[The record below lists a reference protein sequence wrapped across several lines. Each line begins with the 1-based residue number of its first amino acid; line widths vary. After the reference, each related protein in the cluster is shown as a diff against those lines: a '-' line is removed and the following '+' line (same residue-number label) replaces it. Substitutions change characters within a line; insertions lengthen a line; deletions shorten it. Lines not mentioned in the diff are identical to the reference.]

1 MTTHPAKA
9 AKTRFSL
16 ESICPYLY
24 ILPSLLLFSLFVF
37 FPFAKTLFLSL
48 SLTDQ
53 AGSAIDFVGLDNFRS
68 VLLGSS
74 SRDFW
79 FSMGVT
85 LRYAAMV
92 VTGSIV
98 LGLICAILANE
109 SFRGRGLVRTVF
121 AMPMSISSACIAVI
135 GVFALN
141 PTMGIVNSLLGTNI
155 KWLRDIHYALPSV
168 AAVTVWM
175 NIGLNFFFL
184 IAALQNVDEAL
195 YEAGAIEGANFFQKH
210 WHITLPCVSP
220 TLFFLLIINVIN
232 AFQAYAQIRL
242 MTQGGPGKYTR
253 TIIYAIYLEAFQNN
267 RYGMS
272 AAMSVVLFI
281 ILFVL
286 TLIQFKMEKKVTY

>member
-9 AKTRFSL
+9 AKARFSL

-53 AGSAIDFVGLDNFRS
+53 AGSAIGFVGLDNFRS

-121 AMPMSISSACIAVI
+121 AMPLSISSACIAVI

-175 NIGLNFFFL
+175 NIGLNFIFL

>member
-1 MTTHPAKA
+1 MTTHPAKT

-175 NIGLNFFFL
+175 NIGLNFIFL

>member
-9 AKTRFSL
+9 AKARFSL

-53 AGSAIDFVGLDNFRS
+53 AGSAIGFVGLDNFRS

-141 PTMGIVNSLLGTNI
+141 PTMGIVNSLLRTNI

-175 NIGLNFFFL
+175 NIGLNFIFL

>member
-1 MTTHPAKA
+1 MTKHPAKA

-175 NIGLNFFFL
+175 NIGLNFIFL

>member
-109 SFRGRGLVRTVF
+109 RFRGRSLVRTVF

-175 NIGLNFFFL
+175 NIGLNFIFL

-286 TLIQFKMEKKVTY
+286 TLLQFKMEKKVTY

>member
-1 MTTHPAKA
+1 MTTHPAKV
-9 AKTRFSL
+9 AKARFSL

-53 AGSAIDFVGLDNFRS
+53 AGSAIGFVGLDNFRS

-168 AAVTVWM
+168 AVVTVWM
-175 NIGLNFFFL
+175 NIGLNFIFL

>member
-92 VTGSIV
+92 VTSSIV

-141 PTMGIVNSLLGTNI
+141 PTMGIVNSLLGTSI

-175 NIGLNFFFL
+175 NIGLNFIFL

>member
-92 VTGSIV
+92 VAGSIV

-175 NIGLNFFFL
+175 NIGLNFIFL

-286 TLIQFKMEKKVTY
+286 TLLQFNMEKKVTY

>member
-1 MTTHPAKA
+1 MTHPAKA

-175 NIGLNFFFL
+175 NIGLNFIFL

>member
-53 AGSAIDFVGLDNFRS
+53 AGSAIDFAGLDNFRS

-98 LGLICAILANE
+98 LGLICAIFANE
-109 SFRGRGLVRTVF
+109 RFRGRGLVRTVF

-141 PTMGIVNSLLGTNI
+141 PTMGVVNSLLGTNI

-175 NIGLNFFFL
+175 NIGLNFIFL

>member
-141 PTMGIVNSLLGTNI
+141 PTMGIVNSLLGTNV

-175 NIGLNFFFL
+175 NIGLNFIFL

>member
-24 ILPSLLLFSLFVF
+24 ILPSLVLFSLFVF

-175 NIGLNFFFL
+175 NIGLNFIFL

>member
-9 AKTRFSL
+9 AKARFSL

-53 AGSAIDFVGLDNFRS
+53 AGSAIGFVGLDNFRS

-98 LGLICAILANE
+98 LGLICAIFANE
-109 SFRGRGLVRTVF
+109 RFRGRGLVRTVF

-141 PTMGIVNSLLGTNI
+141 PTMGVVNSLLGTNI

-175 NIGLNFFFL
+175 NIGLNFIFL

>member
-37 FPFAKTLFLSL
+37 FPFAKTLYLSL

-175 NIGLNFFFL
+175 NIGLNFIFL

>member
-16 ESICPYLY
+16 ESISPYLY

-37 FPFAKTLFLSL
+37 YPFAKTLFLSL

-53 AGSAIDFVGLDNFRS
+53 SGSAIGVVGLDNFRS

-141 PTMGIVNSLLGTNI
+141 PTMGIVNSLLGTSI

-168 AAVTVWM
+168 AVVTIWM
-175 NIGLNFFFL
+175 NIGLNFIFL

-195 YEAGAIEGANFFQKH
+195 YEAGAIEGTNFFQKH

>member
-175 NIGLNFFFL
+175 NIGLNFIFI

>member
-16 ESICPYLY
+16 ESISPYLY

-175 NIGLNFFFL
+175 NIGLNFIFL

>member
-24 ILPSLLLFSLFVF
+24 ILTSLLLFSLFVF

-141 PTMGIVNSLLGTNI
+141 PTMGIVNSLLGTSI

-175 NIGLNFFFL
+175 NIGLNFIFL

-232 AFQAYAQIRL
+232 AFQAYAQIRP

>member
-175 NIGLNFFFL
+175 NIGLNFIFL

>member
-98 LGLICAILANE
+98 LGLICAIIANE

-175 NIGLNFFFL
+175 NIGLNFIFL

-242 MTQGGPGKYTR
+242 MTQGGPSKYTR

>member
-9 AKTRFSL
+9 SKTRFSL

-37 FPFAKTLFLSL
+37 YPFAKTLFLSL

-175 NIGLNFFFL
+175 NIGLNFIFL

>member
-53 AGSAIDFVGLDNFRS
+53 AGSAIGFVGLDNFRS

-98 LGLICAILANE
+98 LGLICAIIANE

-141 PTMGIVNSLLGTNI
+141 PTMGIVNSLLGTSI

-175 NIGLNFFFL
+175 NIGLNFIFL

>member
-9 AKTRFSL
+9 SKTRFSL

-175 NIGLNFFFL
+175 NIGLNFIFL

-286 TLIQFKMEKKVTY
+286 TLLQFNMEKKVTY

>member
-92 VTGSIV
+92 VAGSIV

-175 NIGLNFFFL
+175 NIGLNFIFL

>member
-24 ILPSLLLFSLFVF
+24 ILPSLLLFTLFVF
-37 FPFAKTLFLSL
+37 YPFAKTLFLSL

-92 VTGSIV
+92 VAGSIV

-175 NIGLNFFFL
+175 NIGLNFIFL

>member
-24 ILPSLLLFSLFVF
+24 ILPSLLLFTLFVF
-37 FPFAKTLFLSL
+37 YPFAKTLFLSL

-53 AGSAIDFVGLDNFRS
+53 AGSAIGFVGLDNFRS

-141 PTMGIVNSLLGTNI
+141 PTMGIVNSLLGTSI

-175 NIGLNFFFL
+175 NIGLNFIFL

>member
-175 NIGLNFFFL
+175 NIGLNFILL

>member
-24 ILPSLLLFSLFVF
+24 ILPSLLLFTLFVF
-37 FPFAKTLFLSL
+37 YPFAKTLFLSL

-175 NIGLNFFFL
+175 NIGLNFIFL

>member
-121 AMPMSISSACIAVI
+121 AMTMSISSACIAVI

-175 NIGLNFFFL
+175 NIGLNFIFL

>member
-9 AKTRFSL
+9 AKARFSL

-53 AGSAIDFVGLDNFRS
+53 AGSAIGFVGLDNFRS

-175 NIGLNFFFL
+175 NIGLNFIFL

>member
-1 MTTHPAKA
+1 M
-9 AKTRFSL
+9 
-16 ESICPYLY
+16 
-24 ILPSLLLFSLFVF
+24 F

-53 AGSAIDFVGLDNFRS
+53 AGSAIGFVGLDNFRS
-68 VLLGSS
+68 VLVGSA

-109 SFRGRGLVRTVF
+109 RFRGRGLVRTVF

-175 NIGLNFFFL
+175 NIGLNFIFL

>member
-175 NIGLNFFFL
+175 NIGLNFIFL

-286 TLIQFKMEKKVTY
+286 TLIQFKMENKVTY

>member
-9 AKTRFSL
+9 AKTRFSF

-37 FPFAKTLFLSL
+37 YPFAKTLFLSL

-53 AGSAIDFVGLDNFRS
+53 AGSAIGFVGLDNFRS
-68 VLLGSS
+68 VLFGQSA
-74 SRDFW
+74 RDFW

-109 SFRGRGLVRTVF
+109 RFRGRGLVRTVF

-168 AAVTVWM
+168 AVVTIWM
-175 NIGLNFFFL
+175 NIGLNFIFL